1 MLNFL
6 ARFCPNFSDVVKASR
21 ELTYKDVPF
30 EWTDSQDKAFVESKK
45 LIAQGPVLC
54 HFYFQF
60 PTTLQVDVSSGGV
73 GGRFLQNDQS
83 VLSFLKCTG
92 YMKKFFL
99 LFFLYCLG
107 RE

>member
-6 ARFCPNFSDVVKASR
+6 ARFFPNLSDVVKALR

-30 EWTDSQDKAFVESKK
+30 QWTDSHDKAFVESKK

-54 HFYFQF
+54 HFYFRF

-83 VLSFLKCTG
+83 VLSFLKCTA

-99 LFFLYCLG
+99 LFFCTA
-107 RE
+107 